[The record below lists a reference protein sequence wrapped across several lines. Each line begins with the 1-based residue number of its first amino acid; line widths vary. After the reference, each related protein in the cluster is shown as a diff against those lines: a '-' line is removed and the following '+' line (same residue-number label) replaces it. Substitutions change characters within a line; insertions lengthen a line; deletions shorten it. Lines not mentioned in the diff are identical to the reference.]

1 MKSFSKIELVALT
14 KQDEQQQQPSK
25 TNRNNKMSFF
35 SGFMDETLETIE
47 EMRKNKEFILAQ
59 KTLEALMTIDD
70 VKEDKMCMDFL
81 KTYRGVLIRDIQSV
95 LIKLREEKKKW
106 RE

>member
-1 MKSFSKIELVALT
+1 LKSFYKIEIVALT
-14 KQDEQQQQPSK
+14 KQKEQQQQPSK

-35 SGFMDETLETIE
+35 SGFMDETQETIE

-59 KTLEALMTIDD
+59 KTLEALMTIDV
-70 VKEDKMCMDFL
+70 VKEDKMCMEFL
-81 KTYRGVLIRDIQSV
+81 KIYRGVLIRDIQFV

-106 RE
+106 H